1 MIWRLGNC
9 GEPRSLTS
17 WRDTVNKEE
26 ISRYELH
33 DDCLSLQLD
42 VRLRSLSVIAVQFVS
57 HVRNCRFR
65 KQCPECPVV
74 LSNSP
79 RHSYGDN
86 ILGLEEV
93 KSRTG
98 GFGFMFLLN
107 RRVTSAYPIR
117 SFHEVC
123 VFYSAYF
130 STPYYLIRSFA
141 YRFADLK
148 TTRNHFDIFFC
159 FCFCLPLFPTFL
171 DNVKR
176 V

>member
-1 MIWRLGNC
+1 MMIVYLFNQMFAFVHYQ
-9 GEPRSLTS
+9 LQ
-17 WRDTVNKEE
+17 
-26 ISRYELH
+26 RY
-33 DDCLSLQLD
+33 
-42 VRLRSLSVIAVQFVS
+42 SLSAMFEIADS
-57 HVRNCRFR
+57 E

-123 VFYSAYF
+123 VFYSVYF